1 MALALSPFNHVIV
14 DYEFLGDIKRGAQD
28 CNIWHI
34 GAVKPDGSTFEVY
47 IQVDT
52 DRETHAGCV
61 EVTDEY
67 LRQRYAVPFKEGFAR
82 FVHWVGPQA
91 ILISHNCFKSDKPV
105 LEYECKQHGVTMP
118 CWYFYDSLL
127 FLRSKVQCLSYRL
140 PDVYQHV
147 TGKVFRPTHTALKDA
162 LGLKEILD
170 LVPVVGLYMY
180 PKYLTPLQN
189 IKWVGTACE
198 EALLKAGVRSVED
211 LLLKYMQWVQL
222 DGCVITLMKQ
232 FLSQMHLPCHDL
244 TPIATEIVHHWL
256 PVTHGG
262 YASNCLF

>member
-1 MALALSPFNHVIV
+1 MALALSPFNHVIA
-14 DYEFLGDIKRGAQD
+14 DYEFLGDINKGAHD

-34 GAVKPDGSTFEVY
+34 GAVKPDGSTFEVF

-52 DRETHAGCV
+52 NRETHEGCV

-67 LRQRYAVPFKEGFAR
+67 LQQRHAVNFKEGFQR
-82 FVHWVGPQA
+82 FVRWVGPQA

-105 LEYECKQHGVTMP
+105 LEHECKRHGLTMP

-127 FLRSKVQCLSYRL
+127 LLRCKVQCLSYRL
-140 PDVYQHV
+140 PDLYQHV
-147 TGKVFRPTHTALKDA
+147 TGKPFRATHTALKDA

-170 LVPVVGLYMY
+170 VVPPLGLYMY

-198 EALLKAGVRSVED
+198 EAFIKSGVRSVED
-211 LLLKYMQWVQL
+211 LMLKYMQWVQL

-244 TPIATEIVHHWL
+244 TPIATELVHHWL
-256 PVTHGG
+256 PVSHGG
-262 YASNCLF
+262 YSSHCLF